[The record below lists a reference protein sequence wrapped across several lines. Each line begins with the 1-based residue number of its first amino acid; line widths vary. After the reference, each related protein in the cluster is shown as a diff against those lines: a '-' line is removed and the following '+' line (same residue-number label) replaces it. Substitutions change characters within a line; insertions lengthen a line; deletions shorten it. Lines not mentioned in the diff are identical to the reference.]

1 MIILGPAL
9 TQAWTRAGKLKP
21 ITSPENSK
29 FPGRIIGITLSFPNF
44 SNRRKDTYNRKAKG
58 TIKLFL
64 CSVYHPYEADE
75 QKEFYDELDTFI
87 STRPRNSEVLM
98 GADIIAAYASDR
110 KSVV

>member
-1 MIILGPAL
+1 MNDKPQQLGRVSSGVMIIFGPAL

-58 TIKLFL
+58 YIKLFL

-75 QKEFYDELDTFI
+75 QK
-87 STRPRNSEVLM
+87 
-98 GADIIAAYASDR
+98 
-110 KSVV
+110 